1 MALKP
6 GDSKAR
12 DAESQQPRLF
22 PLLRLPLPLS
32 RHVSFVKVLGGTL
45 RVASRRV
52 EFFALALLVCSCM
65 MMGTFCGF
73 YV

>member
-12 DAESQQPRLF
+12 DAESQQP
-22 PLLRLPLPLS
+22 PLLLLPLPLS

>member
-22 PLLRLPLPLS
+22 LLLLLLRLLLPLS

-52 EFFALALLVCSCM
+52 ELSSLLWLSS
-65 MMGTFCGF
+65 
-73 YV
+73 YAPA

>member
-22 PLLRLPLPLS
+22 LLLLRLLLPLS

-52 EFFALALLVCSCM
+52 ELSSLLWLSS
-65 MMGTFCGF
+65 
-73 YV
+73 YAPA